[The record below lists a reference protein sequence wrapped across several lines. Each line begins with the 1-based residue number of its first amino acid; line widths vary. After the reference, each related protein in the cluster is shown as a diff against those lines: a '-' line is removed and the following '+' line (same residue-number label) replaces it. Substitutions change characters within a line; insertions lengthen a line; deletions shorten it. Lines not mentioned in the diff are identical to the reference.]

1 MLSRGTRPAVILLA
15 LALSL
20 LVLAACEAEEDPD
33 DAAEPDDPAEPEDDP
48 DDDPDDDDHDDEDA
62 VDEDADFADA
72 PEIEISL
79 GHAFPEDHPVAV
91 NMVEPWAEEVEE
103 RTEGTVTVEVVP
115 GGGLADADAI
125 YENVVAGAMDAG
137 YALTGYTPGRFP
149 ASQVL
154 ELPFVFE
161 SGEQATNVFWDLYE
175 EFPALQEEYDDSV
188 VLALFTHDL
197 GDLFAADQPIT
208 EPADL
213 DGLNVR
219 SPGPQQNTLIES
231 LGGSAVDMPGGEIYD
246 SLDTGVIDAVMI
258 ANSGVSSFNL
268 DEVADHATLGGFYV
282 ATFFLTLNEG
292 TYEQMTPEQQAVI
305 DETSGRELSLEA
317 ATAYD
322 EIYEDLT
329 AEYEELGVEVNELDE
344 DALEEWRELTE
355 EAPEAWIEQA
365 EGEGLPGAEMY
376 ERMLEL
382 AEER

>member
-1 MLSRGTRPAVILLA
+1 MLSRRTRPVMLLLA
-15 LALSL
+15 LLVSL
-20 LVLAACEAEEDPD
+20 LVVAACEAEE
-33 DAAEPDDPAEPEDDP
+33 AEEEP
-48 DDDPDDDDHDDEDA
+48 EDA
-62 VDEDADFADA
+62 VDDEPEEPAEDDEDEAAEDDEVEDAEEDADFADA

-79 GHAFPEDHPVAV
+79 GHPFPEDHPVAV
-91 NMVEPWAEEVEE
+91 NMVAPWADEVEE

-115 GGGLADADAI
+115 GGGLADADAV

-175 EFPALQEEYDDSV
+175 EFPELQEEYDDAV

-197 GDLFAADQPIT
+197 GDLFTADQPVT
-208 EPADL
+208 EPQDL

-231 LGGSAVDMPGGEIYD
+231 LGGSAVDMPAGEIYD

-282 ATFFLTLNEG
+282 ATFFLTMNEG
-292 TYEQMTPEQQAVI
+292 TYEQMSPEQQAVI

-317 ATAYD
+317 ATTYD
-322 EIYEDLT
+322 EIYEELT
-329 AEYEELGVEVNELDE
+329 AEYEDLGVEVNELDE
-344 DALEEWRELTE
+344 DELEQWRELTE
-355 EAPEAWIEQA
+355 EAPEGWIEEA
-365 EGEGLPGAEMY
+365 EAEGLPGAEMY
-376 ERMLEL
+376 DRMLEL
-382 AEER
+382 ADEY